1 MKLQQEITKL
11 FPNVM
16 LGEGYG
22 LTEALAQGG
31 VTTPLGRWK
40 QGFTVIPHIND
51 MKIVDL
57 KTGLKEMPPN
67 QKGEII
73 IKGPTVMKGYW
84 NQPEETRQ
92 AIRDGW
98 LYTGDIGLMDEE
110 GYLKIVDRKKELILC
125 SGFNVYPSD
134 VENIMSKHPAIL
146 EVAVVGVPDDYRG
159 ESPKAFVALKENYRG
174 KVTEEDIIDWCRKN
188 MASYKRP
195 HEVAIR
201 ESLPKS
207 GAGKILKRKLT

>member
-1 MKLQQEITKL
+1 
-11 FPNVM
+11 
-16 LGEGYG
+16 
-22 LTEALAQGG
+22 
-31 VTTPLGRWK
+31 
-40 QGFTVIPHIND
+40 
-51 MKIVDL
+51 
-57 KTGLKEMPPN
+57 MPPN

-84 NQPEETRQ
+84 NQPEETQQ

-110 GYLKIVDRKKELILC
+110 GYLKIVDRMKELILC

-134 VENIMSKHPAIL
+134 VENIMSKHPAIF

-159 ESPKAFVALKENYRG
+159 ESPKAFVALKENFMG
-174 KVTEEDIIDWCRKN
+174 KATEEEIINWCREN

-195 HEVAIR
+195 RQVAIR

-207 GAGKILKRKLT
+207 GAGKILKRELT